1 MGSFCFR
8 LPANYKNATIKLM
21 NRNEPATKQDV
32 EETVQKVVGD
42 VVGSIVGDAVQLISE
57 QFNNQNQKIGE
68 LGHKI
73 GELGHKIGELDA
85 TTNRI
90 ENKLDATID
99 QVDNHEVQLKRLQHK
114 AA

>member
-1 MGSFCFR
+1 MS
-8 LPANYKNATIKLM
+8 K
-21 NRNEPATKQDV
+21 NEPATKQDV
-32 EETVQKVVGD
+32 EETMQRVVGD

-57 QFNNQNQKIGE
+57 QFNSQNKKIVRLSHKIGK

-73 GELGHKIGELDA
+73 GELYA

>member
-1 MGSFCFR
+1 MTERTLMGSFCFR

-73 GELGHKIGELDA
+73 GELDA